1 MNLPSVA
8 AVNVQRVAKF
18 KQRIADTLAEGEA
31 QAFRGIVEEF
41 QAEHNVSPIDIAA
54 ALASLL
60 QGETPLLLPERP
72 EHGANDWSGRDSRD
86 QDRRGA
92 PGRDHGRADASRG
105 RARED
110 RGREDRRP
118 APVRADTNE
127 VSGGDGEQRNA
138 SEQAQDGSNER
149 PRRDR
154 DENNDRHRDAPGARG
169 RRQRNDGD
177 VSFETFRL
185 EVGHAHGVK
194 PGNIVGA
201 IANEAGLEGRH
212 IGQVDI
218 RDDHSFVDLP
228 EGMPRDIFR
237 NLQKVRVVGQEL
249 RISRVDGKHP
259 RQH

>member
-1 MNLPSVA
+1 VIS
-8 AVNVQRVAKF
+8 
-18 KQRIADTLAEGEA
+18 
-31 QAFRGIVEEF
+31 
-41 QAEHNVSPIDIAA
+41 
-54 ALASLL
+54 
-60 QGETPLLLPERP
+60 
-72 EHGANDWSGRDSRD
+72 
-86 QDRRGA
+86 
-92 PGRDHGRADASRG
+92 
-105 RARED
+105 
-110 RGREDRRP
+110 
-118 APVRADTNE
+118 
-127 VSGGDGEQRNA
+127 GDGEQRNA
-138 SEQAQDGSNER
+138 TEPAQDGSNER

-154 DENNDRHRDAPGARG
+154 DEHNDRHRDGAGARG
-169 RRQRNDGD
+169 RRRNDDD
-177 VSFETFRL
+177 VHFETFRL

-249 RISRVDGKHP
+249 RISRVDGKPP